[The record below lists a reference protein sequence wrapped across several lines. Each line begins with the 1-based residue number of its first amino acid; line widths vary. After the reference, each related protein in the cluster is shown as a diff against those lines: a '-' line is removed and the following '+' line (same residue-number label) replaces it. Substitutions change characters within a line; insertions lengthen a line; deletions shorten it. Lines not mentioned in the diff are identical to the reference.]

1 MDDAVRV
8 RDAAREAVMDIEP
21 GPLRTALH
29 TRLTDTAMTPAVLTL
44 ASARALSS
52 SDESGDTD
60 DMQDK
65 GEDQDRDG
73 PPISDG
79 AGNAS
84 GGTHGHIP
92 ESGVNDSEV
101 HSHDPNAESSGDL
114 NKESAD
120 ESSGHRRLTQ
130 QTDAAEN
137 VHRLSLVDRAAGVQ
151 LIYEGLRLTR
161 TLADTEPWVGSTTAK
176 TGIKKDID
184 ADLEVLAADVF
195 VSRGFALLARTDAAG
210 RAVDVVRAF
219 GQDQTLQR
227 IKDDENTTYD
237 GNLEADIF
245 ALAVAVGA
253 SAVGKTAT
261 QAVLE
266 YASELSH
273 SYTGT
278 RTGTG
283 TIDQG
288 LPPEEIIS
296 ETVKERIHML
306 NTTNQEKD
314 NPMPSSTTDQY

>member
-1 MDDAVRV
+1 MGRV
-8 RDAAREAVMDIEP
+8 NNSKD
-21 GPLRTALH
+21 
-29 TRLTDTAMTPAVLTL
+29 
-44 ASARALSS
+44 
-52 SDESGDTD
+52 GD
-60 DMQDK
+60 
-65 GEDQDRDG
+65 
-73 PPISDG
+73 
-79 AGNAS
+79 
-84 GGTHGHIP
+84 
-92 ESGVNDSEV
+92 
-101 HSHDPNAESSGDL
+101 
-114 NKESAD
+114 
-120 ESSGHRRLTQ
+120 
-130 QTDAAEN
+130 
-137 VHRLSLVDRAAGVQ
+137 
-151 LIYEGLRLTR
+151 
-161 TLADTEPWVGSTTAK
+161 
-176 TGIKKDID
+176 KKDID